1 MPFRPVKVIV
11 LALLSMVFAGTA
23 ASADVL
29 VLQSSAG
36 ASGAGTTGAIIRSGA
51 ALNIPAGKRV
61 ILLHADGQTQIVVGP
76 MRFVS
81 PVSAASDVSLLDA
94 YSAMFRTRKD
104 PLRLGGVRADSVAA
118 CRGNNANPWVAIAE
132 TWNMGCHREA
142 LGQLEAA
149 LANQA

>member
-1 MPFRPVKVIV
+1 MPCRPVKVTV
-11 LALLSMVFAGTA
+11 LVLLSMAFAGTG

-36 ASGAGTTGAIIRSGA
+36 ASGSIIRSGA
-51 ALNIPAGKRV
+51 ALDIPAGKRV
-61 ILLHADGQTQIVVGP
+61 VFLHADGQTQVVVGP
-76 MRFVS
+76 LRYVS
-81 PVSAASDVSLLDA
+81 PAAAVSDVSLLDA

-104 PLRLGGVRADSVAA
+104 PLRLGGVRAGSVAS

-142 LGQLEAA
+142 LGQLEEA
-149 LANQA
+149 LAVQA

>member
-1 MPFRPVKVIV
+1 MPFRPVKITV
-11 LALLSMVFAGTA
+11 LALLSMAFTGTG

-36 ASGAGTTGAIIRSGA
+36 ASGAIIRSGA
-51 ALNIPAGKRV
+51 AISIPAGNRV
-61 ILLHADGQTQIVVGP
+61 VLLHPDGQTQVVVGP
-76 MRFVS
+76 MRYVS
-81 PVSAASDVSLLDA
+81 PVAAASDLSLLDA

-104 PLRLGGVRADSVAA
+104 PLRLGGVRTGSGAS
-118 CRGNNANPWVAIAE
+118 CRGNSTNPWVAIAE

-149 LANQA
+149 LDVQA

>member
-1 MPFRPVKVIV
+1 MPCRPVKITV
-11 LALLSMVFAGTA
+11 LALLSMAFTGTG

-36 ASGAGTTGAIIRSGA
+36 ASGAIIRSGA
-51 ALNIPAGKRV
+51 AISIPAGNRLV
-61 ILLHADGQTQIVVGP
+61 LLDPDGQTQVLVGP
-76 MRFVS
+76 LRYVS
-81 PVSAASDVSLLDA
+81 PVAAASDVSLLDA

-104 PLRLGGVRADSVAA
+104 PLRLGGVRAGSVAS
-118 CRGNNANPWVAIAE
+118 CRGNSTNSWVAIAE

-149 LANQA
+149 LAVQS

>member
-1 MPFRPVKVIV
+1 MPCQGVVVTV
-11 LALLSMVFAGTA
+11 LVLLSMAFTGTG

-36 ASGAGTTGAIIRSGA
+36 PSGAIIRSGA
-51 ALNIPAGKRV
+51 ALNIPAGKRMV
-61 ILLHADGQTQIVVGP
+61 LLHADGQTQVVVGP
-76 MRFVS
+76 SRYVA
-81 PVSAASDVSLLDA
+81 PVAAASDVSLLDA

-104 PLRLGGVRADSVAA
+104 PLRLGGVRAGSVAS
-118 CRGNNANPWVAIAE
+118 CRGKNANPWVAIAE

-149 LANQA
+149 LAIQV